1 MTTKEQIQA
10 ELEHLTE
17 KDMDELLHVIR
28 EMQAD
33 SHPAHTK
40 PKGFLERLREI
51 KIEAPEDF
59 AANLDEYLYRGKKV
73 GDDADVR

>member
-17 KDMDELLHVIR
+17 KDTDELLHVIR

-33 SHPAHTK
+33 PNPTHTK
-40 PKGFLERLREI
+40 PKGFLGRLREI

-59 AANLDEYLYRGKKV
+59 AANLDEYLYGGREI
-73 GDDADVR
+73 GDDKDVH

>member
-33 SHPAHTK
+33 PK
-40 PKGFLERLREI
+40 PVPTQKLGLMSKLMKI
-51 KIEAPEDF
+51 KIDAPEDF
-59 AANLDEYLYRGKKV
+59 AANLDEYLYGGKKI
-73 GDDADVR
+73 GDDKDVH